1 MRLGIPLI
9 AFSACV
15 LGGYAE
21 VRPQTKNSPNG
32 FDVVDKSGNIRKTA
46 RQRNNCSDEKAVLPR
61 SGWAAHAF
69 TSCCDGA
76 SYETTVESSW

>member
-21 VRPQTKNSPNG
+21 FRPQTKNSPNG
-32 FDVVDKSGNIRKTA
+32 CDVVDKSGNIRKTA
-46 RQRNNCSDEKAVLPR
+46 NVRDTSLMSRRQTNTSYLVNYLKHL
-61 SGWAAHAF
+61 
-69 TSCCDGA
+69 TSC
-76 SYETTVESSW
+76 STSVRRTP

>member
-46 RQRNNCSDEKAVLPR
+46 NVRDTSLMSRGQTNTSYLVNYLKHL
-61 SGWAAHAF
+61 
-69 TSCCDGA
+69 TSC
-76 SYETTVESSW
+76 STSVRRTP